1 MNSIKELEGMTYTE
15 YINMDNAHKIVQNW
29 EDILQ
34 KLPKNRRDKI
44 MEQKKVFD
52 PLVHLKKI
60 LKDKKDIIH
69 TKYAF
74 SKSLKTA
81 GRLFAQ
87 NSSLQ
92 GLPREI
98 RNALAFGKYYDIDMK
113 NAHPTI
119 LYQYCKSKGIGCEY
133 LEKYVKNRE
142 VIINEISK
150 DNNIPAEGIKQKIL
164 KALNGGYTYN
174 YKSSFLDNFV
184 KEIKTIHTL
193 LCNLNPAEY
202 KKVKNRKEY
211 NAEGSMVNV
220 ILCREENTILMNSV
234 LFMKE
239 EGYNVDVLVF
249 DGFMVRKGEKELTE
263 DVLLKLNKYILDKTG
278 YNITFV
284 EKSIDNILDL
294 STYPEPIQ
302 NMKLSVSYYKDK
314 EEFEKTHLKIT
325 HPPLYITQF
334 EDGTMNYQSRAEIT
348 DSYLEKK
355 STIENDKGEVEKV
368 SFMGRWV
375 QDEYIRKYEKMVFL
389 PPPCEYDN
397 RYYNTWTDFRQEKVK
412 LPDNFNMET
421 NDYIKQYKQFIHNLF
436 NGVEEYINYYD
447 AWCANMIQRPAN
459 RSSICLVLYSKE
471 EGVGKNMST
480 QTLEKCIGTNYV
492 NYITDVQNQLFGK
505 HSSAEMNKLLIVLNE
520 VKGKD
525 TYANTDLFKTRITDA
540 TREVELK
547 GKEMMQI
554 TNYCSYILNTN
565 NINSVNAGDKDRRF
579 CVIPCIN
586 KKIDDKKYFND
597 YQRNI
602 NDNPEAIRCIYEYLK
617 QYDITK
623 IVPDLIFAS
632 VRPKTEI
639 YKDLQECNKDK
650 EWDFLEE
657 IVIENMSKKSIT
669 IELKDMW
676 EKYKSFCRLNNYDF
690 SKLPS
695 KRFHCIFSQTIIT
708 SLNNKEEYKDAI
720 EKGRK
725 TSAYYLKFDIERLVK
740 YFKLNEYEDDGLTSN
755 DKKYEDNYDD
765 NFGS

>member
-98 RNALAFGKYYDIDMK
+98 RNALALGKYYDIDMK

-142 VIINEISK
+142 VIINEISN
-150 DNNIPAEGIKQKIL
+150 DNNVPTEGIKQIIL
-164 KALNGGYTYN
+164 KALNGGYTYS

-302 NMKLSVSYYKDK
+302 NMKQSITYYKDK
-314 EEFEKTHLKIT
+314 EVFEKNHLKIT

-355 STIENDKGEVEKV
+355 
-368 SFMGRWV
+368 
-375 QDEYIRKYEKMVFL
+375 
-389 PPPCEYDN
+389 
-397 RYYNTWTDFRQEKVK
+397 
-412 LPDNFNMET
+412 
-421 NDYIKQYKQFIHNLF
+421 
-436 NGVEEYINYYD
+436 
-447 AWCANMIQRPAN
+447 
-459 RSSICLVLYSKE
+459 
-471 EGVGKNMST
+471 
-480 QTLEKCIGTNYV
+480 
-492 NYITDVQNQLFGK
+492 K
-505 HSSAEMNKLLIVLNE
+505 H
-520 VKGKD
+520 
-525 TYANTDLFKTRITDA
+525 Y
-540 TREVELK
+540 
-547 GKEMMQI
+547 
-554 TNYCSYILNTN
+554 
-565 NINSVNAGDKDRRF
+565 
-579 CVIPCIN
+579 
-586 KKIDDKKYFND
+586 
-597 YQRNI
+597 
-602 NDNPEAIRCIYEYLK
+602 
-617 QYDITK
+617 
-623 IVPDLIFAS
+623 
-632 VRPKTEI
+632 
-639 YKDLQECNKDK
+639 
-650 EWDFLEE
+650 
-657 IVIENMSKKSIT
+657 
-669 IELKDMW
+669 
-676 EKYKSFCRLNNYDF
+676 
-690 SKLPS
+690 
-695 KRFHCIFSQTIIT
+695 
-708 SLNNKEEYKDAI
+708 
-720 EKGRK
+720 
-725 TSAYYLKFDIERLVK
+725 
-740 YFKLNEYEDDGLTSN
+740 
-755 DKKYEDNYDD
+755 
-765 NFGS
+765 